1 MDDSK
6 VNCLLWL
13 FLTMVV
19 PSTCF
24 QTDVGVLL
32 MTDNFLPF
40 DMPRIAPAIDMGRK
54 DAEKVFNISFKL
66 ILSNYSTDCN
76 GAWTESVGKMA
87 ELFYHRNVKVFLGPA
102 CSQGVASAGLLAEY
116 IGVPLVTG
124 VGDLLE
130 RSPIEKKG
138 YETTTI
144 LSYSIDKMSG
154 EKCVFRCLLLNVSSC
169 VEIVLIIVCLVKLHC
184 TYHFFFKAFLRTI
197 TKMFSN

>member
-6 VNCLLWL
+6 INCLLWL
-13 FLTMVV
+13 FLTFVV

-40 DMPRIAPAIDMGRK
+40 DMQRIAPAIDMGQR

-66 ILSNYSTDCN
+66 ILSNYSTDCD

-87 ELFYHRNVKVFLGPA
+87 ELFYHRNVSVFLGPA

-116 IGVPLVTG
+116 MGVPLVTG

-154 EKCVFRCLLLNVSSC
+154 KKCVFRCLNVSMLC
-169 VEIVLIIVCLVKLHC
+169 
-184 TYHFFFKAFLRTI
+184 
-197 TKMFSN
+197 